1 MNNVANYALLWCK
14 ILAWK
19 SATVKFWTN
28 IMYGYGEEIV
38 EVHYLIN
45 EILRYYGQMAFAA
58 KAPTGRQQRMT
69 LKSS

>member
-1 MNNVANYALLWCK
+1 MNNVEKYALLWCK

-19 SATVKFWTN
+19 STTVKFWTN

-38 EVHYLIN
+38 KVHLLN
-45 EILRYYGQMAFAA
+45 EILRNYGQMAFAA
-58 KAPTGRQQRMT
+58 KTPTARQQRMA